1 MDGQTS
7 LRNVQMGELKS
18 LPKDRAVYKVSG
30 KVFFPV
36 SRDQLL
42 KEVKAGKQ

>member
-1 MDGQTS
+1 MDGQPS
-7 LRNVQMGELKS
+7 LRDVQLGELKS
-18 LPKDRAVYKVSG
+18 LPKDRAVYKIRG

-36 SRDQLL
+36 ARDQLL